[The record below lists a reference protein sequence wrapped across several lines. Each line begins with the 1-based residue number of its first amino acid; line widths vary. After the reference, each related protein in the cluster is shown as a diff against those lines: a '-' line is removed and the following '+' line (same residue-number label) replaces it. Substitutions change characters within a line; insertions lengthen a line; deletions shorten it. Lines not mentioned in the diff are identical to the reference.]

1 MPKNPTTKKPL
12 LADKIAT
19 PVVAKK
25 TGISKMTLS
34 KQARLDEEKEEGRAK
49 PRVIEHQLPPVS
61 QTNQRKLDDDRN
73 AKRII
78 SGLELDIL
86 KYMDRE
92 LKSDVDKENLEVSEI
107 SSGTSVRDTDD
118 ILRALYTLEGKHL
131 VEPCPPG
138 DFTSSF
144 WKVTPIGE
152 RAVMMF
158 KE

>member
-1 MPKNPTTKKPL
+1 VGQKKRGESQVTAKAAVGKNTNL
-12 LADKIAT
+12 RNA
-19 PVVAKK
+19 
-25 TGISKMTLS
+25 
-34 KQARLDEEKEEGRAK
+34 EEREEGRAK
-49 PRVIEHQLPPVS
+49 PRIIVQQLPPIS

-78 SGLELDIL
+78 SDIELEIL
-86 KYMDRE
+86 KFMDRE
-92 LKSDVDKENLEVSEI
+92 LKSDVDKGNLEVSEI
-107 SSGTSVRDTDD
+107 SQGTGVRDTDD

-144 WKVTPIGE
+144 WKVTVIGE
-152 RAVMMF
+152 RAVLMF

>member
-1 MPKNPTTKKPL
+1 MPKNPSVKKPL
-12 LADKIAT
+12 IPGKVAST
-19 PVVAKK
+19 VVPKK
-25 TGISKMTLS
+25 TVAPKISLS
-34 KQARLDEEKEEGRAK
+34 KQARLDEEKEEGRPK

-78 SGLELDIL
+78 SDLELDIL

-92 LKSDVDKENLEVSEI
+92 LKSDADKENLEVSEI

>member
-1 MPKNPTTKKPL
+1 MPNNLMNKKPVITKITPAL
-12 LADKIAT
+12 LVKKNVAPKI
-19 PVVAKK
+19 
-25 TGISKMTLS
+25 SLS
-34 KQARLDEEKEEGRAK
+34 KQARLDEEKEEGRQK
-49 PRVIEHQLPPVS
+49 PRVIEHKLPPVS
-61 QTNQRKLDDDRN
+61 QTSQRKLDDDRN

-92 LKSDVDKENLEVSEI
+92 LKSDADKENLEVSEI